1 MPPFHIVVM
10 ALAEGITELLPIGSS
25 AHSVLFSAVSGWPEQ
40 GLALDLAVHLGLLA
54 ALLAYLWRDM
64 LHLGE
69 GFADLV
75 RGKVGVEAR
84 QLPPLLIAALPLL
97 ILGWPVERFAPAAEL
112 GGVAM
117 VAWTS
122 MGFAVLLFFA
132 DRFALTVQRI
142 EHLRLGHAFFIG
154 LAQLLGLAPG
164 IGRLG
169 AVILAARL
177 FACERREA
185 ARLALLLSV
194 PALASAC
201 ILEALGLAEAGGAV
215 PASDL
220 LWAAGI
226 AALAGFLA
234 IAFLMRWL
242 ETGKFGIFVAYRL
255 LVGGALVYLLYFRGA

>member
-1 MPPFHIVVM
+1 M
-10 ALAEGITELLPIGSS
+10 ALTEGIAELLPIGSS

-54 ALLAYLWRDM
+54 ALLAYLWRDL

-69 GFADLV
+69 GLSGLL
-75 RGKVGVEAR
+75 RGKDGVEAR
-84 QLPPLLIAALPLL
+84 QVPPLLVATLPAL
-97 ILGWPVERFAPAAEL
+97 ILGWAIERFAPVDF

-122 MGFAVLLFFA
+122 IGFAVLLLVA
-132 DRFALTVQRI
+132 DRFALTVQRL
-142 EHLRLGHAFFIG
+142 EHLSLGHAFFIG

-177 FACERREA
+177 FACERQEA
-185 ARLALLLSV
+185 ARMALLLSV
-194 PALASAC
+194 PALACAS
-201 ILEALGLAEAGGAV
+201 ILEGLSLADAPSAT
-215 PASDL
+215 SITDL
-220 LWAAGI
+220 LWAGGI
-226 AALAGFLA
+226 AALAGYFS

-242 ETGKFGIFVAYRL
+242 ETGKYGIFVVYRL
-255 LVGGALVYLLYFRGA
+255 LVSGALLYLLYFRAA

>member
-1 MPPFHIVVM
+1 LPPFHIVVM
-10 ALAEGITELLPIGSS
+10 ALTEGIAELLPIGSS

-40 GLALDLAVHLGLLA
+40 SLALDLAVHLGLLA
-54 ALLAYLWRDM
+54 ALLAYLWRD
-64 LHLGE
+64 LLQLGE
-69 GFADLV
+69 GLVDLV
-75 RGKVGVEAR
+75 RGKDEVAAR
-84 QLPPLLIAALPLL
+84 QVPPLLVAALPALV
-97 ILGWPVERFAPAAEL
+97 LGWAIQRFAPVDF

-122 MGFAVLLFFA
+122 MGFAVLFLVA

-142 EHLRLGHAFFIG
+142 EHLSLSQAFFIG

-185 ARLALLLSV
+185 ARIALLLSV
-194 PALASAC
+194 PALACAS
-201 ILEALGLAEAGGAV
+201 ILDGLGLADAPGATSIV
-215 PASDL
+215 DL
-220 LWAAGI
+220 LWAGGI
-226 AALAGFLA
+226 AALAGFLS

-242 ETGKFGIFVAYRL
+242 ERGKFGIFVAYRL
-255 LVGGALVYLLYFRGA
+255 LVGGALLYLLYFRGA